1 MSLLDSIDSIN
12 NYNSEI
18 NLHEIDD
25 LISEIEDFKK
35 KEKKFYND
43 LLIGCLI
50 SIDGLN
56 YEDIDYKNKELVIFN
71 QYYFTNKNIY
81 YEYLNLFHYYLII
94 LINI

>member
-25 LISEIEDFKK
+25 LISEIEDLKK

-56 YEDIDYKNKELVIFN
+56 YEDIYDKNKELVIYN

-94 LINI
+94 LINM

>member
-25 LISEIEDFKK
+25 LISEIEDLKK

-56 YEDIDYKNKELVIFN
+56 YEDIYDKNKELVIYN

-81 YEYLNLFHYYLII
+81 YEYLNLFNYYLII